1 MSSCHGKCTGFT
13 CIYIYRYIYI
23 YTDKP
28 FQEMWPFLREAVR
41 RRDYDLDQ
49 SIASKAEQQR
59 LQKFVSQA
67 YASDALTWQKVFG
80 SHPPRQTLARLC
92 RRFRVQVHVTEGQH
106 NVRNA
111 KEFTTEVHRI
121 SRWYRERRRAD
132 VSRRRKVLKG
142 KTEGSH
148 QGKRDCDEQKGA
160 RAFAALATALA
171 RRKHDDVERGS
182 SSDFGCR
189 PVLVGSAGSTQ
200 LCKI

>member
-1 MSSCHGKCTGFT
+1 MANAQDLHV
-13 CIYIYRYIYI
+13 YIYRYIYI

-106 NVRNA
+106 NVA
-111 KEFTTEVHRI
+111 KCKRVHHGSPSNQSVVQRKAAG
-121 SRWYRERRRAD
+121 RRFQAP
-132 VSRRRKVLKG
+132 KGLKG
-142 KTEGSH
+142 K
-148 QGKRDCDEQKGA
+148 D
-160 RAFAALATALA
+160 
-171 RRKHDDVERGS
+171 RRQS
-182 SSDFGCR
+182 SR
-189 PVLVGSAGSTQ
+189 EAG
-200 LCKI
+200 L